1 MMDDIIQFLILV
13 SSASVAYFVTNEST
27 KIRLI
32 GYYIGLISQPLWFY
46 TSLKNEQW
54 GIFLLSIWYTYCWI
68 TGIIKNRF

>member
-1 MMDDIIQFLILV
+1 MDDIIQFLILV